1 MKFTIETDL
10 TNEGTIITVDGQK
23 LNDSMKLSAISFMA
37 EAPNKRYGED
47 DGWIS
52 LSIQSFDEEGNVKR
66 ENYGKDKTINE
77 NVKPLGLMED
87 SEMDQKDMI
96 RYFGDPIKTE
106 KEVLVDSII
115 QYCVDNKMSHPA
127 TEILLERSVDSLQD
141 KLADLGITSDSI

>member
-10 TNEGTIITVDGQK
+10 TNEGTIITVDGKK
-23 LNDSMKLSAISFMA
+23 LNDSTKLSAISFMA

-77 NVKPLGLMED
+77 NIKPLGLMED

-96 RYFGDPIKTE
+96 RYFGEPIKTD
-106 KEVLVDSII
+106 KQLLVDSII
-115 QYCVDNKMSHPA
+115 EYCASKKIAHPT
-127 TEILLERSVDSLQD
+127 TEILLDRSMESLLD
-141 KLADLGITSDSI
+141 KATDLGIPSEDA